1 MLHLVNAQF
10 AFLALPNV
18 EFTGVTLD
26 QQQGTFALL
35 NITAVVGETA
45 LGCSS
50 HTPTDEQQCVTSQCR
65 FAFGTAPAAGDGG
78 LAAFAMGA
86 LFPAAGQIASMSNT
100 FSRSLTSVPIY
111 LYGME
116 SICKGDPKSPGCST
130 GESIIASRCPF
141 IGVAVK
147 GSVESMPFIQCVN
160 PDSPEV
166 LPKNTTSLDLGLEYG
181 LVTSGTWSSHH
192 FEYGFREDL
201 MTYYVVGHS
210 KLDSAVF
217 ATTLVFNG
225 SDVVMSMTKH
235 TFTADA
241 TTWGAKGIHINPI
254 VDLIWRK
261 RSRNTKQS
269 VLAVVATHGATEPVS
284 PTDPSAVGRRT
295 GLYIASLDLS
305 TPVGGATVVSGG
317 NFSSKGFKAGA
328 ADQPAPGSYGFS
340 FAKASPASDV
350 TMVYTQLIPG
360 DDNTKVALVRVPIV
374 YIDPTSLEKKGIAEE
389 KEELVTVKQLPPVV
403 QWDWIFPDCF
413 TPLIVPWALQM

>member
-1 MLHLVNAQF
+1 
-10 AFLALPNV
+10 
-18 EFTGVTLD
+18 
-26 QQQGTFALL
+26 
-35 NITAVVGETA
+35 
-45 LGCSS
+45 
-50 HTPTDEQQCVTSQCR
+50 
-65 FAFGTAPAAGDGG
+65 
-78 LAAFAMGA
+78 MGA
-86 LFPAAGQIASMSNT
+86 ILRM
-100 FSRSLTSVPIY
+100 
-111 LYGME
+111 
-116 SICKGDPKSPGCST
+116 
-130 GESIIASRCPF
+130 
-141 IGVAVK
+141 
-147 GSVESMPFIQCVN
+147 
-160 PDSPEV
+160 
-166 LPKNTTSLDLGLEYG
+166 
-181 LVTSGTWSSHH
+181 
-192 FEYGFREDL
+192 
-201 MTYYVVGHS
+201 
-210 KLDSAVF
+210 
-217 ATTLVFNG
+217 
-225 SDVVMSMTKH
+225 KH

-413 TPLIVPWALQM
+413 TPLIVPWTLQM